1 MSGTEVVVHRVRTKY
16 RWPPLQLNFWL
27 FIMLVGSCTIL
38 GINSYFITVQNQLR
52 VGIPWYVLLPL
63 LFALVE
69 LSWSRD
75 GRQGRLRDFEE
86 LEVFSANIF
95 ICRYFPYWIASSALA
110 VVFIL
115 VMLWLISQRQ
125 LLPGIVI
132 MGSFILFI
140 LWMVGLIV
148 ISIQLWGPSG
158 VNGNCNIYVNGRSY
172 TGPNVNT
179 LAYLEQHS
187 ICKYFS
193 RRLGKLIMANLCAG
207 QSWQA
212 QWAFELVG
220 CVFLL
225 WMMIM
230 AYQVY
235 QDDT

>member
-1 MSGTEVVVHRVRTKY
+1 
-16 RWPPLQLNFWL
+16 
-27 FIMLVGSCTIL
+27 
-38 GINSYFITVQNQLR
+38 
-52 VGIPWYVLLPL
+52 
-63 LFALVE
+63 
-69 LSWSRD
+69 
-75 GRQGRLRDFEE
+75 
-86 LEVFSANIF
+86 
-95 ICRYFPYWIASSALA
+95 
-110 VVFIL
+110 
-115 VMLWLISQRQ
+115 MLWLISQRQ

-158 VNGNCNIYVNGRSY
+158 VNGNCNIYVNGRSF

-187 ICKYFS
+187 IC
-193 RRLGKLIMANLCAG
+193 

-235 QDDT
+235 QDDA

>member
-1 MSGTEVVVHRVRTKY
+1 MASSLTTITDVIVQRVRVKY

-27 FIMLVGSCTIL
+27 FIMLVGSCTVL
-38 GINSYFITVQNQLR
+38 GINAYFLSVQHQLR
-52 VGIPWYVLLPL
+52 LGVPW
-63 LFALVE
+63 
-69 LSWSRD
+69 
-75 GRQGRLRDFEE
+75 
-86 LEVFSANIF
+86 
-95 ICRYFPYWIASSALA
+95 YFPYWITSAALA
-110 VVFIL
+110 LVFVL

-132 MGSFILFI
+132 MGSFILFV

-148 ISIQLWGPSG
+148 ISIQLWGPGG
-158 VNGNCNIYVNGRSY
+158 VNGSCNLYVNEQEY

-187 ICKYFS
+187 IC
-193 RRLGKLIMANLCAG
+193 
-207 QSWQA
+207 QSWLA

-225 WMMIM
+225 WMIIM

-235 QDDT
+235 QDDA

>member
-1 MSGTEVVVHRVRTKY
+1 MASTTATSMSEVIVHRVRTKY

-38 GINSYFITVQNQLR
+38 GINSYFLTVQNQLR
-52 VGIPWYVLLPL
+52 VGIPWY
-63 LFALVE
+63 
-69 LSWSRD
+69 
-75 GRQGRLRDFEE
+75 
-86 LEVFSANIF
+86 FS
-95 ICRYFPYWIASSALA
+95 YWIASSTLA
-110 VVFIL
+110 IIFIIA
-115 VMLWLISQRQ
+115 MLYLISQRQ

-132 MGSFILFI
+132 MGSFILFV

-148 ISIQLWGPSG
+148 ISIQLWGPNG
-158 VNGNCNIYVNGRSY
+158 VNGNCNIYVNGRSF

-179 LAYLEQHS
+179 LAYLQQKS
-187 ICKYFS
+187 IC
-193 RRLGKLIMANLCAG
+193 

-235 QDDT
+235 QDDR